1 MIRFMQQWNQKKYEV
16 QNALTILLTNDDYD
30 DNDEDFSAIFVQQ
43 QQQQT
48 NQHQNIS
55 IQLTNWLVII
65 LKLFFFATTIQ
76 CKDV

>member
-1 MIRFMQQWNQKKYEV
+1 MIRFMQQWNQKKYKV

-30 DNDEDFSAIFVQQ
+30 DNDEDFFAIFVQQQ

-65 LKLFFFATTIQ
+65 LKLFFCYHHT
-76 CKDV
+76 V